1 VNQHFQDIK
10 VLLIG
15 DFMVD
20 QYIFCSST
28 RTSPEAPVPVLEP
41 KDEFIVPGGAGNV
54 ALNIS
59 KLGASVSCLG
69 YVGSDSHGSELK
81 KILTNQKIDTE
92 HLYQNSELTT
102 LKKRY
107 YNNDKQVVRVDYE
120 KVIEDW
126 CPDIS
131 NIKFDE
137 YDVVIL
143 SDYNKGALNNK
154 WFSNIKNENIFVD
167 PKKDDF
173 SFYSNAKI
181 ITPNLN
187 ELQKAS
193 KLRIDNNDT
202 LIQACQSIIKKTNL
216 EYIVAKKGE
225 NGMTVVGK
233 NGFISHINP
242 HKVNN
247 PDVTGAGDTVIAAL
261 SLSFFKTKNIEKS
274 AIIANAAAAV
284 VVGKKGTSFATPED
298 INNILKGKKIE

>member
-1 VNQHFQDIK
+1 MNQHFQDIK

-107 YNNDKQVVRVDYE
+107 YN
-120 KVIEDW
+120 
-126 CPDIS
+126 
-131 NIKFDE
+131 
-137 YDVVIL
+137 
-143 SDYNKGALNNK
+143 
-154 WFSNIKNENIFVD
+154 
-167 PKKDDF
+167 
-173 SFYSNAKI
+173 
-181 ITPNLN
+181 
-187 ELQKAS
+187 
-193 KLRIDNNDT
+193 
-202 LIQACQSIIKKTNL
+202 
-216 EYIVAKKGE
+216 
-225 NGMTVVGK
+225 
-233 NGFISHINP
+233 
-242 HKVNN
+242 
-247 PDVTGAGDTVIAAL
+247 
-261 SLSFFKTKNIEKS
+261 KS
-274 AIIANAAAAV
+274 
-284 VVGKKGTSFATPED
+284 SR
-298 INNILKGKKIE
+298 